1 MIDKEIK
8 ILAIDAGF
16 DRLGIAVLNK
26 INNNDNLL
34 YSNCIQ
40 TNKKDKIEDR
50 VFFVFNNV
58 EKIIK
63 KHKPNTLICESIFVF
78 KNHKTV
84 IDVAGI
90 RGVLL
95 CLAAKYRL
103 DFYEFTPI
111 QIKSCITGD
120 GRADKKQVDFMIR
133 NTFKDYVFDKKTTD
147 DEMDAIAIGITG
159 LAYIKNICY
168 I

>member
-1 MIDKEIK
+1 MTDKEIK
-8 ILAIDAGF
+8 ILAVDAGF
-16 DRLGIAVLNK
+16 DRLGLAILNK
-26 INNNDNLL
+26 INNKDNLL
-34 YSNCIQ
+34 YSDCIQ
-40 TNKKDKIEDR
+40 TDKKNKIEDR
-50 VFFVFNNV
+50 IFFISNNI
-58 EKIIK
+58 EEIIK
-63 KHKPNTLICESIFVF
+63 KHKPNTLICESLFVF

-95 CLAAKYRL
+95 YLAAKYGL
-103 DFYEFTPI
+103 SFYEFTPI

-120 GRADKKQVDFMIR
+120 GRADKKQIDFMIR
-133 NTFKDYVFDKKTTD
+133 NTFKDYVFKEKILD